1 MPTNLSTSIDPVKRS
16 SSPNELTRRK
26 FIGISLAAAAMMPA
40 FKASGAAPQSLLA
53 PKAPMLPPKA
63 KSIIMIVTQGGMSQ
77 MDTFDP
83 KPELDRHHGKKLTPD
98 LLPGIEEVKTF
109 FGGKDGSPLM
119 RSPYKFAKH
128 GQSGMDVSELFPNI
142 ARCVDDICFVRS
154 LNCDSNS
161 HTPALFQMNTGTI
174 QQGFPSLGAWLLHG
188 LGSENPDLPGFCVM
202 VQKNALVN
210 GGPANWG
217 AGFLGATYQGTYLRS
232 GTTPILHLESPQ
244 DFPPGAQAGGIKFL
258 RRLNSEHLRG
268 REDDSALT
276 ARMASYDLA
285 LRMQERMPEAVDISK
300 ETDATRE
307 LYGLNDPD
315 TEDTGR
321 KCLLARRLVER
332 GVRVVQIYSG
342 SSQCGGAWDAHS
354 DLKDGHRKCAKWI
367 DRPVSGLLQDL
378 KRCGL
383 LDQTLVVGLS
393 EFGRMPISQGGTGR
407 DHNPG
412 CQTMWLAGAG
422 IKRGTVVGETD
433 PLGYR
438 AVASPYHMRDL
449 HATILHLMGLDDMR
463 LTFYFNGRNYRLTE
477 NGGQLIQQALA

>member
-1 MPTNLSTSIDPVKRS
+1 MNTPPIS
-16 SSPNELTRRK
+16 RRK
-26 FIGISLAAAAMMPA
+26 FIGLSLASAALAPTYQAAAGEPHR
-40 FKASGAAPQSLLA
+40 LLA
-53 PKAPMLPPKA
+53 AKAPLLPVQA
-63 KSIIMIVTQGGMSQ
+63 KSLILIVTQGGMSQ

-83 KPELDRHHGKKLTPD
+83 KPELDRYDGKKLTPEI
-98 LLPGIEEVKTF
+98 LPGVEEVKTF

-128 GQSGMDVSELFPNI
+128 GQSGMAVSELFPHI
-142 ARCVDDICFVRS
+142 ATCVDDMCFVRS
-154 LNCDSNS
+154 LTCDSNS

-174 QQGFPSLGAWLLHG
+174 QQGFPSLGSWLLYG

-232 GTTPILHLESPQ
+232 GSTPILHLAPPA
-244 DFPPGAQAGGIKFL
+244 DFPPEAQEGSLGLL
-258 RRLNSEHLRG
+258 RKLNLEHLRG
-268 REDDSALT
+268 REDDSALS
-276 ARMASYDLA
+276 ARMAAYDLA
-285 LRMQERMPEAVDISK
+285 LRMQARMPEAVDVEHESD
-300 ETDATRE
+300 ETKK
-307 LYGLNDPD
+307 LYGLEDPD

-342 SSQCGGAWDAHS
+342 SSQCGGAWDAHT
-354 DLKDGHRKCAKWI
+354 DLKNGHRKCAKWI
-367 DRPVSGLLQDL
+367 DRPITGLLQDL
-378 KRCGL
+378 KRTGL
-383 LDQTLVVGLS
+383 LSQTLVVGLS

-422 IKRGTVVGETD
+422 IKAGAIVGASD

-438 AVASPYHMRDL
+438 AVESPYHMRDL
-449 HATILHLMGLDDMR
+449 HATILRLMGIDDFK

-477 NGGQLIQQALA
+477 NGGQLIREGLS

>member
-1 MPTNLSTSIDPVKRS
+1 MNTPQNSHPI
-16 SSPNELTRRK
+16 TRRR
-26 FIGISLAAAAMMPA
+26 FIGTSLAAAAFMPA
-40 FKASGAAPQSLLA
+40 FKVSGAEPHSLLA

-63 KSIIMIVTQGGMSQ
+63 KSIILIVTQGGMSQ

-83 KPELDRHHGKKLTPD
+83 KPELDKHDGNKLTPEI
-98 LLPGIEEVKTF
+98 LPGIGEVKTF

-128 GQSGMDVSELFPNI
+128 GQCGMDVSELFPHI
-142 ARCVDDICFVRS
+142 AGRVDDMCFVRS
-154 LNCDSNS
+154 LACDSNS

-174 QQGFPSLGAWLLHG
+174 QQGFPSLGSWLLHG

-217 AGFLGATYQGTYLRS
+217 AGFLGANYQGTYLRS
-232 GTTPILHLESPQ
+232 GTTPILHLEAPA
-244 DFPPGAQAGGIKFL
+244 DFPPAAQQGSMKFL
-258 RRLNSEHLRG
+258 RALNREHLRG
-268 REDDSALT
+268 REDDANLS

-285 LRMQERMPEAVDISK
+285 LRMQARMPEAVDLARESE
-300 ETDATRE
+300 ETRK
-307 LYGLNDPD
+307 LYGLDDPD

-332 GVRVVQIYSG
+332 GVRVVQVYSG

-354 DLKDGHRKCAKWI
+354 GLKDGHRKCAKWI
-367 DRPVSGLLQDL
+367 DRPISGLLQDL
-378 KRCGL
+378 KRTGL
-383 LDQTLVVGLS
+383 LSQTLVVGLS

-412 CQTMWLAGAG
+412 AQTIWLAGAG
-422 IKRGTVVGETD
+422 IKPGTLVGATD

-438 AVASPYHMRDL
+438 SIESPYHMRDL
-449 HATILHLMGLDDMR
+449 HATLLRLMGLDDMR

>member
-1 MPTNLSTSIDPVKRS
+1 MNLPFASAIS
-16 SSPNELTRRK
+16 RRR
-26 FIGISLAAAAMMPA
+26 FIGTGLAGALMPPLAARAENV
-40 FKASGAAPQSLLA
+40 LA
-53 PKAPMLPPKA
+53 PREPMFAARA
-63 KSIIMIVTQGGMSQ
+63 KSIIVIVTQGGMSQ

-83 KPELDRHHGKKLTPD
+83 KPELDRYDGKKLTAEI
-98 LLPGIEEVKTF
+98 LPGAGEVKTF
-109 FGGKDGSPLM
+109 FGGDSSPLM
-119 RSPYKFAKH
+119 RSPYQFAKR
-128 GQSGMDVSELFPNI
+128 GQCGMDVSELFPQLGE
-142 ARCVDDICFVRS
+142 CVDEICFVRS
-154 LNCDSNS
+154 LTCDSNS
-161 HTPALFQMNTGTI
+161 HTPALFQMNTGSI
-174 QQGFPSLGAWLLHG
+174 QQGFPSLGSWLLYG

-217 AGFLGATYQGTYLRS
+217 AGFLPATYQGTYLRS
-232 GTTPILHLESPQ
+232 GTTPILHLDPPA
-244 DFPPGAQAGGIKFL
+244 DFPPAAQQGSLDLL
-258 RRLNSEHLRG
+258 RTLNAEHRRG
-268 REDDSALT
+268 REDDSNLS

-285 LRMQERMPEAVDISK
+285 LRMQARMPEAADLSRESE
-300 ETDATRE
+300 ETTK

-354 DLKDGHRKCAKWI
+354 DIKNGHRKCAKWI
-367 DRPVSGLLQDL
+367 DRPVAGLLRDL
-378 KRCGL
+378 KTRGL
-383 LDQTLVVGLS
+383 LSQTLVVGLS

-412 CQTMWLAGAG
+412 AQTIWLAGAG
-422 IKRGTVVGETD
+422 IKPGTLVGATD
-433 PLGYR
+433 SLGYR
-438 AVASPYHMRDL
+438 AVESPYHMRDL

-477 NGGQLIQQALA
+477 NGGQLIKQALG

>member
-1 MPTNLSTSIDPVKRS
+1 MN
-16 SSPNELTRRK
+16 SPQGSPPITRRR
-26 FIGISLAAAAMMPA
+26 FIGTSLAAAAFMPA
-40 FKASGAAPQSLLA
+40 FKVSGAEPHSLLA

-63 KSIIMIVTQGGMSQ
+63 KSIILIVTQGGMSQ

-83 KPELDRHHGKKLTPD
+83 KPELDKHDGKKLTPEV
-98 LLPGIEEVKTF
+98 LPGLGEVKTF

-119 RSPYKFAKH
+119 RSPYKFARH
-128 GQSGMDVSELFPNI
+128 GQCGMDVSELFPHI
-142 ARCVDDICFVRS
+142 AGRVDDMCFVRS
-154 LNCDSNS
+154 LTCDSNS

-174 QQGFPSLGAWLLHG
+174 QQGFPSLGSWLLHG

-217 AGFLGATYQGTYLRS
+217 AGFLGANYQGTYLRS
-232 GTTPILHLESPQ
+232 GTTPILHLEAPA
-244 DFPPGAQAGGIKFL
+244 DFPPAAQQGSMEFL
-258 RRLNSEHLRG
+258 RALNHEHLRG
-268 REDDSALT
+268 RADDANLS

-285 LRMQERMPEAVDISK
+285 LRMQARMPEAVDLAR
-300 ETDATRE
+300 ETEETRK
-307 LYGLNDPD
+307 LYGLDDPD

-332 GVRVVQIYSG
+332 GVRVVQVYSG

-354 DLKDGHRKCAKWI
+354 GLKDGHRKCAKWI
-367 DRPVSGLLQDL
+367 DRPVAGLLHDL
-378 KRCGL
+378 NRTGL
-383 LDQTLVVGLS
+383 LSQTLVVGLS

-412 CQTMWLAGAG
+412 AQTIWLAGAG
-422 IKRGTVVGETD
+422 IKPGTLVGATD

-438 AVASPYHMRDL
+438 AIKSPYHMRDL
-449 HATILHLMGLDDMR
+449 HATLLRLMGLDDMR

-477 NGGQLIQQALA
+477 NGGQLIQQALV

>member
-1 MPTNLSTSIDPVKRS
+1 MKTLQDSHEI
-16 SSPNELTRRK
+16 TRRK
-26 FIGISLAAAAMMPA
+26 FIGASLAAAAFMPA
-40 FKASGAAPQSLLA
+40 FRVAGEQPHRLLA

-63 KSIIMIVTQGGMSQ
+63 KSLIIIVTQGGMSQ

-83 KPELDRHHGKKLTPD
+83 KPELDRHDGQKLTPEI
-98 LLPGIEEVKTF
+98 LPGLGEVKTF

-119 RSPYKFAKH
+119 RSPYEFTKR
-128 GQSGMDVSELFPNI
+128 GQCGMDVSELFPRI
-142 ARCVDDICFVRS
+142 GDCVDDMCFVRS
-154 LNCDSNS
+154 LTCDSNS

-174 QQGFPSLGAWLLHG
+174 QQGFPSLGSWLLYG

-232 GTTPILHLESPQ
+232 GTTPILHLEAPA
-244 DFPPGAQAGGIKFL
+244 DFQLAAQQGSLKFL
-258 RRLNSEHLRG
+258 RALNREHLRG
-268 REDDSALT
+268 REDDSNLS

-285 LRMQERMPEAVDISK
+285 MRMQARMPEAVDISTESE
-300 ETDATRE
+300 ETRK
-307 LYGLNDPD
+307 LYGIDYPD

-354 DLKDGHRKCAKWI
+354 GLKDGHRKCAKWI

-378 KRCGL
+378 KRTGL
-383 LDQTLVVGLS
+383 LSQTLVVGLS

-412 CQTMWLAGAG
+412 AQTMWLAGAG
-422 IKRGTVVGETD
+422 IKPGTLVGATD

-438 AVASPYHMRDL
+438 AIELPYHMRDL
-449 HATILHLMGLDDMR
+449 HATMLRLMGLDDMR
-463 LTFYFNGRNYRLTE
+463 LTFYFNGRNHRLTD
-477 NGGQLIQQALA
+477 NGGQLIQQALS

>member
-1 MPTNLSTSIDPVKRS
+1 MSDHVS
-16 SSPNELTRRK
+16 RRK
-26 FIGISLAAAAMMPA
+26 FIGMSLAAAALAPA
-40 FKASGAAPQSLLA
+40 FKVSAEPHQLLA
-53 PKAPMLPPKA
+53 PKMPMLPPKA
-63 KSIIMIVTQGGMSQ
+63 KSIILIVTQGGMSQ

-83 KPELDRHHGKKLTPD
+83 KPELDRHDGEKLTPEI
-98 LLPGIEEVKTF
+98 LPGIGEVRTF

-128 GQSGMDVSELFPNI
+128 GQCGMDVSDLFPHI
-142 ARCVDDICFVRS
+142 AECVDDMCFVRS
-154 LNCDSNS
+154 LTCDSNS

-174 QQGFPSLGAWLLHG
+174 QQGFPSLGSWLLYG
-188 LGSENPDLPGFCVM
+188 LGSESPDLPGFCVM

-232 GTTPILHLESPQ
+232 GTTPILHLEPPD
-244 DFPPGAQAGGIKFL
+244 DFPVEAQHGSIELL
-258 RRLNSEHLRG
+258 RRLNREHLRG
-268 REDDSALT
+268 REDESALS
-276 ARMASYDLA
+276 ARMAAYDLA
-285 LRMQERMPEAVDISK
+285 LRMQARMPEAVDTSK
-300 ETDATRE
+300 ESERTKRQ
-307 LYGLNDPD
+307 YGLNDPD

-354 DLKDGHRKCAKWI
+354 GLKDGHRRCARWI
-367 DRPVSGLLQDL
+367 DRPIAALLYDL
-378 KRCGL
+378 KRTGL
-383 LDQTLVVGLS
+383 LSQTLVVGLS

-412 CQTMWLAGAG
+412 CQTMWMAGAG
-422 IKRGTVVGETD
+422 IKPGTIVGATD

-438 AVASPYHMRDL
+438 AVEAPYHMRDL
-449 HATILHLMGLDDMR
+449 HATILRLMGLDDMR
-463 LTFYFNGRNYRLTE
+463 LTYYFNGRNYRLTD
-477 NGGQLIQQALA
+477 NGGQLMREALA